1 MFLSC
6 RVSALLCAALFT
18 VACSEE
24 HDPNLP
30 VAGIDAETLVDNY
43 NYYLDEDTPEEE
55 RAFAAIGEV
64 SQTTLQDR
72 GEEDRLSFVFK
83 PVKKKSTARRI
94 TVDVEEEINFPE
106 QIDRAKLVYLGEQLI
121 IVDLESDFFLH
132 LTDGEDNLIPRLPYV
147 ECNDLRLA
155 MQSPPSR
162 PASSR

>member
-1 MFLSC
+1 MFLFL
-6 RVSALLCAALFT
+6 RALALPCLVLCLT
-18 VACSEE
+18 ACTEDE
-24 HDPNLP
+24 DPNLP

-43 NYYLDEDTPEEE
+43 NYYLDEDAPEEE

-64 SQTTLQDR
+64 SQAYLEDR

-83 PVKKKSTARRI
+83 PAKKKSIPRRI
-94 TVDVEEEINFPE
+94 TVDVEEEIRFPE

-121 IVDLESDFFLH
+121 VVDLESDFFLH

-155 MQSPPSR
+155 MQNPPSR
-162 PASSR
+162 PANSR